1 MCNAVNF
8 DYQYKTNEK
17 IQWYKD
23 LSTFACHY
31 AQLIILICCLPDNGK
46 QWRSLENLMLEC
58 KIIDNDIFFA
68 IKSFQTLQT
77 IIIFP
82 GCNITTIHW
91 RLTHSSVNALLET
104 CNHGLE

>member
-1 MCNAVNF
+1 MIIFDLLSFSILCMCNAVNF

-58 KIIDNDIFFA
+58 KIIDNKIYF
-68 IKSFQTLQT
+68 LQL
-77 IIIFP
+77 
-82 GCNITTIHW
+82 NLSKHYK
-91 RLTHSSVNALLET
+91 L
-104 CNHGLE
+104 